1 LKIKEQGN
9 LNSDLKNTTE
19 SEFKP
24 TKNMKSNDITKILLL
39 GGAILCE
46 ILVLVYFLFFK
57 TKDEIVITE
66 VKKDTST
73 SNSDK
78 FKSRELELKEKE
90 LELKER
96 ELVQQKEIS
105 DKLLKEKNRTSN
117 NSNNGS
123 SGYSPGIFPQASD
136 RYLSNSDVYALSQW
150 DLKIMRNEIFAR
162 HGYIFQ
168 TDEMRDYFS
177 NKSWYNPRFYDVN
190 NMLSKIEKE
199 NVALIKNMNAEI

>member
-1 LKIKEQGN
+1 MKIKENGN
-9 LNSDLKNTTE
+9 PNSETNNNSE
-19 SEFKP
+19 SEFNP
-24 TKNMKSNDITKILLL
+24 QNNMKSNDITKILLL
-39 GGAILCE
+39 GGAILCAVL
-46 ILVLVYFLFFK
+46 ILVYFLFFK
-57 TKDEIVITE
+57 NKDEVVITE
-66 VKKDTST
+66 VKKDTSST
-73 SNSDK
+73 NSDK
-78 FKSRELELKEKE
+78 FKSKELELKEKE

-177 NKSWYNPRFYDVN
+177 RKSWYDPKYYDVN
-190 NMLSKIEKE
+190 NMLSNLEKE
-199 NVALIKNMNAEI
+199 NVALIKKYER